1 MTSSSEGCHEIEAA
15 KLHLSVAKRQVV
27 STKKLMTS
35 ANDMCTDAK
44 SMLGECR

>member
-1 MTSSSEGCHEIEAA
+1 MSSSSLEGRHEIEAA

-27 STKKLMTS
+27 SSQKIMTS

-44 SMLGECR
+44 SMLGE